1 MASEVKVFDLPA
13 DLFSNSAEKIVAIA
27 KEAIQKNGRF
37 SLALSGGQ
45 TPKGVYSVLASP
57 EFKDKIDWK
66 KTHVFW
72 GDERPVVRTHPDSNY
87 RMAKESLLDA
97 AGIPQG
103 NIHRIGSEEDPMLAA
118 QQYEDELRDF
128 FDIAEGTFPSF
139 DLILLG
145 MGDDGHTASLFPE
158 SEALQIKDRL
168 VVDNYVKKLN
178 THRITFTFP
187 VINNAHNVLFLVSGS
202 AKSKMIKQIME
213 NSNTGNPLPSQ
224 MVNPMHGSLFW
235 FLDKNAAADLK

>member
-1 MASEVKVFDLPA
+1 MASEVKVFDLQE
-13 DLFSNSAEKIVAIA
+13 DLFFHSAEKITALA
-27 KEAIQKNGRF
+27 QEAIQKNGRF

-45 TPKGVYSVLASP
+45 TPKGVYAVLASP
-57 EFKDKIDWK
+57 DFKDKIDWK
-66 KTHVFW
+66 KVHVFW
-72 GDERPVVRTHPDSNY
+72 GDERPVVRTHPDSNF
-87 RMAKESLLDA
+87 RMAKEALLDA

-128 FDIAEGTFPSF
+128 FDIAEGDFPAF

-158 SEALQIKDRL
+158 SEALEIKDRL

-187 VINNAHNVLFLVSGS
+187 VINHARNVLFLVSGS
-202 AKSKMIKQIME
+202 SKSKMIKQVLE
-213 NSNTGNPLPSQ
+213 NVNAGITLPSQ
-224 MVNPMHGSLFW
+224 MVNPVHGSLYW

>member
-1 MASEVKVFDLPA
+1 MASEVKVFDLQE
-13 DLFSNSAEKIVAIA
+13 DLFFHSAEKIAA
-27 KEAIQKNGRF
+27 LAQEAIQKNGRF

-45 TPKGVYSVLASP
+45 TPKGVYAVLASP
-57 EFKDKIDWK
+57 DFKDKIDWK
-66 KTHVFW
+66 KVHVFW
-72 GDERPVVRTHPDSNY
+72 GDERPVVRTHPDSNF
-87 RMAKESLLDA
+87 RMAKEALLDA

-128 FDIAEGTFPSF
+128 FDIAEGDFPSF

-158 SEALQIKDRL
+158 SEALEIKDRL

-187 VINNAHNVLFLVSGS
+187 VINHARNVLFLVSGS
-202 AKSKMIKQIME
+202 SKSKMIKQVLE
-213 NSNTGNPLPSQ
+213 NVNAGITLPSQ
-224 MVNPMHGSLFW
+224 MVNPVHGSLYW

>member
-1 MASEVKVFDLPA
+1 MASEVKVFDLPE
-13 DLFSNSAEKIVAIA
+13 DLFLNSAEKIVSIA
-27 KEAIQKNGRF
+27 KEAIQKSGKF

-45 TPKGVYSVLASP
+45 TPKSVYAVLASP
-57 EFKDKIDWK
+57 DFKNKIDWK
-66 KTHVFW
+66 KVHVFW
-72 GDERPVVRTHPDSNY
+72 GDERPVVCTHPDSNY
-87 RMAKESLLDA
+87 RMAKESLLDGV
-97 AGIPQG
+97 GIPPG

-128 FDIAEGTFPSF
+128 FDIGEGAFPAF

-158 SEALQIKDRL
+158 SEALVIKDRL

-202 AKSKMIKQIME
+202 TKSKMIKRVLE
-213 NSNTGNPLPSQ
+213 NTDAENILPSQ
-224 MVNPMHGSLFW
+224 NVDPKNGSLFW
-235 FLDKNAAADLK
+235 FLDKAAASDLK